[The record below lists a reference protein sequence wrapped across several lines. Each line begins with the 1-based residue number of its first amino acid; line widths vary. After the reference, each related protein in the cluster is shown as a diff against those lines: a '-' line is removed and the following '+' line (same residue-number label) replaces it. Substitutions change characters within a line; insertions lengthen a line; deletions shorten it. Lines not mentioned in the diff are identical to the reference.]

1 MNELSIQDK
10 GVGATTILI
19 DRRISCFANRSHG
32 QRIVVKKNTLVKIRT
47 TWILASEKM
56 IKTLW
61 NLLKLGKLN
70 LALIATHA
78 KLGIIVRGLRKG
90 FSSPTK
96 GMARRAFNVHP
107 SKTMNL
113 SSRIK
118 GLVSNRNN
126 KRLWW

>member
-1 MNELSIQDK
+1 MNELSTQDK
-10 GVGATTILI
+10 RVGATTILI
-19 DRRISCFANRSHG
+19 DRMISCFANRSHG
-32 QRIVVKKNTLVKIRT
+32 QGIVVKKDALVKIRT
-47 TWILASEKM
+47 TWILASEKT
-56 IKTLW
+56 IKILW

-96 GMARRAFNVHP
+96 GMARRAFNIHS

-113 SSRIK
+113 PSRIK
-118 GLVSNRNN
+118 GSVSNGN
-126 KRLWW
+126 LW